1 MCGPRRLPLTGRI
14 SVRSVSVRYRACVCT
29 LSANVLLCAAH
40 RPLHERRRKCCLAQR
55 AAGIGIARRE
65 TRGVARSRRPAVMR
79 TYKGCLPPKGAALT
93 MPTNAT
99 TTRKSSTCTISNI
112 STSSVGVPKICAPQ
126 CAGTFIQASQGGLPR
141 GKICRQIQ
149 QSLSQ
154 RTFLDTTWG
163 IPVLT
168 DMKTSKAMKP
178 STVSSCELRLEAGS
192 DECKCCIS
200 KIKALHL
207 EQNVNDRLGEFRYIL

>member
-1 MCGPRRLPLTGRI
+1 MERLCTRRRSATVWPTSCVYMRAGSPALWRFLLHINTLSLSLYIYNNTRQSRPPMCGPRRLPLTGRI
-14 SVRSVSVRYRACVCT
+14 SVRSVSVRYRECVCT
-29 LSANVLLCAAH
+29 LSASVLLCAAH
-40 RPLHERRRKCCLAQR
+40 RPLHERRRKCCLAQH

-126 CAGTFIQASQGGLPR
+126 CAGAFI
-141 GKICRQIQ
+141 
-149 QSLSQ
+149 
-154 RTFLDTTWG
+154 
-163 IPVLT
+163 
-168 DMKTSKAMKP
+168 
-178 STVSSCELRLEAGS
+178 
-192 DECKCCIS
+192 
-200 KIKALHL
+200 
-207 EQNVNDRLGEFRYIL
+207 